1 MQEIPELHQVV
12 ADYCFLKNK
21 SMKSEQLI
29 AFEAPIAIPR
39 DDMITLAPTVPNQ
52 LINSSIVQAWSFLMN
67 KSSLMAKPSCLFFGI
82 DHNRPLK
89 ISLASQKTSQEAKD
103 RSPKSVLAGLSQ
115 TWLDW
120 LQLCNVKDQFMGV
133 DLEALSV
140 CLRANGKRG
149 VTTLQKIWEEWTKT
163 QALDLDA
170 AEFVFQIPKFL
181 KKRKHPKAEE
191 MLNFNLGLIELPFLK
206 SRQDN
211 YSGSYL
217 FPHMKAYDGING
229 LGLGSIKDCCNK

>member
-1 MQEIPELHQVV
+1 MRLHMMNCSEYVCKCIKSNKSRMQEIPELHQVV

-133 DLEALSV
+133 DL
-140 CLRANGKRG
+140 
-149 VTTLQKIWEEWTKT
+149 
-163 QALDLDA
+163 
-170 AEFVFQIPKFL
+170 VFQIPKFL